1 MAEIEKSNSFID
13 MEHEVLKFWED
24 NDCYNKRTE
33 KNTQFLGGK
42 RLLQKT

>member
-33 KNTQFLGGK
+33 KNKDKPK
-42 RLLQKT
+42 RARSIY